1 MKTTHLLL
9 SMVLGLGL
17 AGCANT
23 PVASSLTPAQQKQAL
38 VNQQTRQYQECLVYY
53 GAQPMIAEKV
63 KTLPIAQ
70 ATTLYDASVQA
81 TKYCGT
87 VLTNNQT
94 ESAALATAL
103 TTVGMEAGINFAL
116 AGAKK

>member
-1 MKTTHLLL
+1 MKWKLILA
-9 SMVLGLGL
+9 VLCAGLL

-23 PVASSLTPAQQKQAL
+23 PIASSLTPAQQTQDL
-38 VNQQTRQYQECLVYY
+38 VNQQTRQYQECLIYY
-53 GAQPMIAEKV
+53 GAQPVIAQKV

-70 ATTLYDASVQA
+70 ATTLYDASLQA

-94 ESAALATAL
+94 ESDALAKAL

-116 AGAKK
+116 QGAKK